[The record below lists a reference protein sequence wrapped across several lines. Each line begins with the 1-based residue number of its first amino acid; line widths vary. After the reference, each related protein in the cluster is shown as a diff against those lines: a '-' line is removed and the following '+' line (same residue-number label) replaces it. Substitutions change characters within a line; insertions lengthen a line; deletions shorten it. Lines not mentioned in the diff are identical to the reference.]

1 MTDQNFDYAQSVPEL
16 LGQMAKVNAE
26 LSTYDLP
33 APLRHLVELR
43 ASQINKCAYC
53 IKLHTRA
60 ARQDGETS
68 ARLDHLM
75 VWRFVDDFTAVE
87 KAAFAWTEA
96 LTTLDDQLDLEPIRR
111 SLSDHFDEKQIGAL
125 TGLIAQI
132 NLWNRIQR
140 SVH

>member
-1 MTDQNFDYAQSVPEL
+1 MTDQFFDYTQSVPEML
-16 LGQMAKVNAE
+16 AQMAKVNTE

-33 APLRHLVELR
+33 TKLKHLVELR

-53 IKLHTRA
+53 IKLHTSA
-60 ARQDGETS
+60 ARQDGETD
-68 ARLDHLM
+68 ARLDRVI
-75 VWRFVDDFTAVE
+75 VWRLVDDFTAAE

-96 LTTLDDQLDLEPIRR
+96 LTTLDEQIDLQPIREA
-111 SLSDHFDEKQIGAL
+111 LQEYFTLEQIGAL